1 MAYGDV
7 LFVAVWPFH
16 WLAGI
21 KGALPLNIISAK
33 QYPKVFAW
41 IDRFQKAVSTAKL
54 SAPKP
59 TTLKGVDAVAQIVQ
73 AEYSDQEGQVDEN
86 DPLGL
91 KKGQDVEVWPI
102 DSGFRHHD
110 QGKLVALTTK
120 EVVVTG
126 QTKTKKEIRIHFPRT
141 NFRITAAQGE
151 GQSKL

>member
-1 MAYGDV
+1 M
-7 LFVAVWPFH
+7 WPFH

-21 KGALPLNIISAK
+21 PGALPPNLISAK

-41 IDRFQKAVSTAKL
+41 IDRFQKAVSAAKS

-59 TTLKGVDAVAQIVQ
+59 TTLKGVDAVAHITK
-73 AEYSDQEGQVDEN
+73 AGFSDPEGQVDEN
-86 DPLGL
+86 DPLGFT
-91 KKGQDVEVWPI
+91 KGQDVEVWPI

-120 EVVVTG
+120 EVVITG
-126 QTKTKKEIRIHFPRT
+126 QTKANKDIRIHFPRT
-141 NFRITAAQGE
+141 NFRITAANGE